1 MAKQEQ
7 SFRQFWNN
15 SKSIQEKD
23 WPTFFKYYWPGFD
36 AWSIGVVILKMYVYI
51 AQVPKYTQDPSWRVL
66 SAKIK
71 GILRNLLRMNP
82 IERIDCVEAL
92 YMFHP
97 ESRILESATAKTWL
111 QEKEKLRRPGA
122 V

>member
-1 MAKQEQ
+1 
-7 SFRQFWNN
+7 
-15 SKSIQEKD
+15 
-23 WPTFFKYYWPGFD
+23 
-36 AWSIGVVILKMYVYI
+36 
-51 AQVPKYTQDPSWRVL
+51 
-66 SAKIK
+66 
-71 GILRNLLRMNP
+71 MNP

-111 QEKEKLRRPGA
+111 QEKEKVRRPGA